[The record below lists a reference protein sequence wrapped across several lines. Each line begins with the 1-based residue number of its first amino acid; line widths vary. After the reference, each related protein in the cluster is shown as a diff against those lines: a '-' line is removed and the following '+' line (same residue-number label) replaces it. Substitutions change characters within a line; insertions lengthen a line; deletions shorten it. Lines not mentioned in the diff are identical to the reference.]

1 MLLCRS
7 PKEREREWGR
17 EKRWLRSR
25 SRPGGGGNGVSG
37 AVGSGV
43 RALLHP
49 PWRRGGGGDGDA
61 LPAAARSPLG
71 KRKRPPTKG
80 SWLAASS
87 AAVLSL
93 AKRRSADAASILSV
107 SVGDDLYVRL
117 FLYPAISINMDHAV
131 ETLEHFLSG
140 DCEVQFP
147 LFECSKQTQTLS
159 YELSVDVAITFFYGQ
174 EEHFVSNLH
183 FSWPQVSC
191 VAECPVRGSR
201 VVFFSYRDSS
211 SQIQKFAVRFA
222 SYSIV
227 EAFLSCVKDCLRDV
241 MDIALPGND
250 LVCENSSLSEYTA
263 SNGLHYKFDEESSFE
278 KPIAAYPL
286 NMRASSDNGERSQQS
301 LQPEFDNNIETFSS
315 GLPPSF
321 TELLHNSLTYT
332 REEQPNPKTQTNRAL
347 CVGHQMD
354 STCSNIQIFKSPRS
368 GYANDGSKETSSMEV
383 GNLKSQIA
391 KYMTDASFLEMLFKL
406 EKVINEV
413 GGDLS
418 L

>member
-1 MLLCRS
+1 MAPLAIA
-7 PKEREREWGR
+7 PAAAETAFREQWEVEFARFFT
-17 EKRWLRSR
+17 L
-25 SRPGGGGNGVSG
+25 
-37 AVGSGV
+37 
-43 RALLHP
+43 
-49 PWRRGGGGDGDA
+49 PWRRGGDGDA
-61 LPAAARSPLG
+61 LPAAARSP
-71 KRKRPPTKG
+71 
-80 SWLAASS
+80 
-87 AAVLSL
+87 L

-107 SVGDDLYVRL
+107 SVGDDLY
-117 FLYPAISINMDHAV
+117 
-131 ETLEHFLSG
+131 
-140 DCEVQFP
+140 
-147 LFECSKQTQTLS
+147 
-159 YELSVDVAITFFYGQ
+159 

-332 REEQPNPKTQTNRAL
+332 REAL
-347 CVGHQMD
+347 
-354 STCSNIQIFKSPRS
+354 IYRS
-368 GYANDGSKETSSMEV
+368 LWNCRWQQRNKLYGSRQS
-383 GNLKSQIA
+383 
-391 KYMTDASFLEMLFKL
+391 
-406 EKVINEV
+406 
-413 GGDLS
+413 
-418 L
+418 